1 MDTALCSLTQRQF
14 PMDELVPLSAIRPQL
29 LKMIRETHPELLAAH
44 FISVEELGKFRG
56 QYVRRVIED
65 EVGEVTAL
73 ESEVMRSMEEQ
84 ELLSAHVDRDFETQL
99 TFGERLA
106 DKIATFGGSWTFILS
121 FAAFLG
127 VWIAINTIVLA
138 THPPDPYPFIL
149 LNLILSALASIQ
161 APVIMMSQNRQEAK
175 DRVRSEHDYKV
186 NLKAELEIRHL
197 HEKMDHLLKQQAQR
211 LLEIQQI
218 QIELLEQVLK
228 KSPATPSSNEPNTAS

>member
-1 MDTALCSLTQRQF
+1 MNTGTCQLTQREF
-14 PMDELVPLSAIRPQL
+14 PVGELVPLSAIRPRL
-29 LKMIRETHPELLAAH
+29 LKLIQEANPGVGEQH
-44 FISVEELGKFRG
+44 FISGEELNKFRA
-56 QYVRRVIED
+56 QYVRGVIDD

-73 ESEVMRSMEEQ
+73 ETEVVRSMQ
-84 ELLSAHVDRDFETQL
+84 EHELISEHVDREFETNL
-99 TFGERLA
+99 TFGERVA
-106 DKIATFGGSWTFILS
+106 DKIASFGGSWTFIIS
-121 FAAFLG
+121 FGGFLAA
-127 VWIAINTIVLA
+127 WIAVNTVILA
-138 THPPDPYPFIL
+138 TRPPDPYPFIL

-218 QIELLEQVLK
+218 QIELLEEVLK
-228 KSPATPSSNEPNTAS
+228 KSTPAGFAAPSNS

>member
-1 MDTALCSLTQRQF
+1 MDAATCQITGREF
-14 PMDELVPLSAIRPQL
+14 PPDELVPLSAIRPRL
-29 LKMIRETHPELLAAH
+29 LQMIQQTHPEVSEQH
-44 FISVEELGKFRG
+44 FISAEELNKFRA
-56 QYVRRVIED
+56 QYVRGVIAD

-73 ESEVMRSMEEQ
+73 ESEVVRSMQ
-84 ELLSAHVDRDFETQL
+84 EHELISEHVDREFETNL
-99 TFGERLA
+99 TFGERVA
-106 DKIATFGGSWTFILS
+106 DKIASFGGSWTFIIS
-121 FAAFLG
+121 FGGFLAA
-127 VWIAINTIVLA
+127 WIAVNTVILA
-138 THPPDPYPFIL
+138 ARPPDPYPFIL

-218 QIELLEQVLK
+218 QIELLEEVLK
-228 KSPATPSSNEPNTAS
+228 KSTPASSAAPSNS